1 MTWPTYPPWSTDL
14 SAIPWRTRPVDEA
27 ARPVRPHHLQ
37 GVAGGDAPGR
47 HHAGGLQRLHRLP
60 DLLPEFSQFVGFRPA
75 QIPQPLQPEP
85 MRTAG
90 RGPMAGDVTVQ
101 PFGEIALK
109 AAANFPIEPGQG
121 VILEQLGEPGTE
133 MQNVVA
139 GGLVALEPFDERAAE
154 GFIAGGDLH
163 RAGGQPP
170 DRTLEPFVRT
180 TRGRTS
186 RPPESKRFEV

>member
-1 MTWPTYPPWSTDL
+1 MPLDEVP
-14 SAIPWRTRPVDEA
+14 RPI
-27 ARPVRPHHLQ
+27 RPHHLQ

-47 HHAGGLQRLHRLP
+47 HHAGGLQRLHRLSDISAKEP
-60 DLLPEFSQFVGFRPA
+60 QFVRFRPA
-75 QIPQPLQPEP
+75 QIPQPFQPEP
-85 MRTAG
+85 MRVAS
-90 RGPMAGDVTVQ
+90 RGLMAGDVPVQ
-101 PFGEIALK
+101 PFGEIALE
-109 AAANFPIEPGQG
+109 AAADFPIEPGEG
-121 VILEQLGEPGTE
+121 FILEQLGQPGTE
-133 MQNVVA
+133 VQNVVA
-139 GGLVALEPFDERAAE
+139 GSFVASESFDERAAE